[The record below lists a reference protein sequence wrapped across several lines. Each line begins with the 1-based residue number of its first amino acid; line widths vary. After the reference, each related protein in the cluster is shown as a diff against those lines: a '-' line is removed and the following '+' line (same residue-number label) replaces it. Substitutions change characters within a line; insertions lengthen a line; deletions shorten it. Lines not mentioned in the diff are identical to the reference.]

1 MYLFRRTYV
10 KNWGHLP
17 EKHKIKV
24 KLNGKKHPFIDPL
37 KIMFIT
43 EELANW
49 SKANQIHKWF
59 VENCQKGE
67 DDCGE
72 YFIDVFKL
80 MELLSICKMIK
91 ENNNLAKDLLP
102 SCNGFFFGSTEYDEY
117 YLKNIDYTI
126 EVLETIKQQN
136 EKEVKAKYHNSE
148 YYYQSSW

>member
-59 VENCQKGE
+59 VENCQKGN
-67 DDCGE
+67 DDCRE
-72 YFIDVFKL
+72 YQVLVSELMKL
-80 MELLSICKMIK
+80 LTLCEMIK
-91 ENNNLAKDLLP
+91 SDNKLAKQLLP
-102 SCNGFFFGSTEYDEY
+102 TQDGFFFGDINYGEFYF
-117 YLKNIDYTI
+117 KNIDYTI
-126 EVLETIKQQN
+126 EVLESIHIQN
-136 EKEVKAKYHNSE
+136 EKEVKAKYYNSE
-148 YYYQSSW
+148 YYYQSIW